1 LRDPDQLEALGTFF
15 AGNLSVAYLAF
26 FLVFA
31 GIEAGFGKGGEP
43 AAAMPGRMIVNF
55 SLPIMAAFLA
65 LVVPFGVTTAAIV
78 AGRSQWGLFNWIVAP
93 PLVILAAAM
102 LSRTGFG
109 YLVHRL
115 SHRVPLL
122 WRLHKVHHA
131 DPHVDIS
138 LALRHHP
145 LEPLPGLAGYAVG
158 TLLLGLPVWAVALV
172 EATLIAASYSDH
184 LDLLLPPRAARLLQ
198 LLLVTPDVHRLHH
211 SADRAQTDSNYGS
224 LLILWDRLFG
234 SYRAPEEESI
244 RRYGLDEVGEGEA
257 NSLAVQLALPFLPAA
272 GRRTS
277 GEPVQ
282 QSGDILAQ
290 RIDGIAALHD
300 D

>member
-1 LRDPDQLEALGTFF
+1 LRGPDQLEALGSYF
-15 AGNLSVAYLAF
+15 AGNLAVAYVAF
-26 FLVFA
+26 FVVFA
-31 GIEAGFGKGGEP
+31 GLEAAFGKGGEP
-43 AAAMPGRMIVNF
+43 AAAAPGRMIVNF
-55 SLPIMAAFLA
+55 SLPIMAALLA

-78 AGRSQWGLFNWIVAP
+78 ADRSQWGLFNQIAAP
-93 PLVILAAAM
+93 PLVILVAAM

-131 DPHVDIS
+131 DPHVDVS

-145 LEPLPGLAGYAVG
+145 LELLPGLAAYAIG

-172 EATLIAASYSDH
+172 EAMLVAASYSDH
-184 LDLLLPPRAARLLQ
+184 LDLRLPPRAQRLLH
-198 LLLVTPDVHRLHH
+198 LLVVTPDVHRLHH

-234 SYRAPEEESI
+234 TYRAPHSESI
-244 RRYGLDEVGEGEA
+244 RRYGLDEVGA
-257 NSLAVQLALPFLPAA
+257 AAADSLAAQLALPFLPAA
-272 GRRTS
+272 GRRGS
-277 GEPVQ
+277 AE
-282 QSGDILAQ
+282 
-290 RIDGIAALHD
+290 AAE
-300 D
+300 